1 MSNPTHTQRITLDD
15 ICAAIQKMEDL
26 RRYEELR
33 TQEAIRN
40 AVIVCNREN
49 KWKLKQAIPELCVL
63 GTDVC
68 DDKIYMVTDKELAEN
83 IRRGIKD

>member
-1 MSNPTHTQRITLDD
+1 MSVPTFTQSITLDD
-15 ICAAIQKMEDL
+15 ISAAIQKMEDL
-26 RRYEELR
+26 RRFEELR

-68 DDKIYMVTDKELAEN
+68 DEKIYMVTDKELAEN
-83 IRRGIKD
+83 IRRMIKE